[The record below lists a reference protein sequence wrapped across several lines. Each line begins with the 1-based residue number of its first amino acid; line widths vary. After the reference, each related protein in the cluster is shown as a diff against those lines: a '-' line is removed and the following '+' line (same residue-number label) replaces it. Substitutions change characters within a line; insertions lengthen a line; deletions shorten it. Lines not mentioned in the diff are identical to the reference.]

1 MKVITTAV
9 LLLLLTHP
17 GFSPQTRSQKP
28 EVAAQIRELKKLEKR
43 LNDLNLQG
51 GDVTVELSGDN
62 ESSAKINVVVEKTE
76 SATDSGAETGG
87 RNKPRKRRSAY
98 DIDLSHLEVPDEYIN
113 EKLAST
119 FLTPQQFPDCPGVK
133 VMQVGASA
141 DYEVVEDY
149 TYHGNGY
156 QITAWRGFTYDRAS
170 IPRIFWVIIDKD
182 SLSNVAPLFHDLLY
196 RHGGVLPQD
205 RVSPFRSFTRDQTDD
220 LFKELMGKCG
230 VDRIRQELA
239 YQAVHR
245 FAGPAWRAN

>member
-1 MKVITTAV
+1 MKLFTVAV

-17 GFSPQTRSQKP
+17 GFAPQKSSQKP
-28 EVAAQIRELKKLEKR
+28 EVAAQIRELQKLEKQ
-43 LNDLNLQG
+43 LKDLNLEG
-51 GDVTVELSGDN
+51 GEVSVELSGDR

-76 SATDSGAETGG
+76 SVTDSAAETGG
-87 RNKPRKRRSAY
+87 RTRPIKRRKTF
-98 DIDLSHLEVPDEYIN
+98 DIDLSNIEVPDEYIN
-113 EKLAST
+113 EKFAST
-119 FLTPQQFPDCPGVK
+119 FLTQQQFPDCPGVR
-133 VMQVGASA
+133 VTQIGATA
-141 DYEVVEDY
+141 DYEVAEDY

-156 QITAWRGFTYDRAS
+156 QITAWKGFTYDRAS
-170 IPRIFWVIIDKD
+170 IPKIFWVIIDKD

-205 RVSPFRSFTRDQTDD
+205 RVNPYRSFTRDQTDD

-245 FAGPAWRAN
+245 FGGPAWKTN

>member
-1 MKVITTAV
+1 MKLITTAV

-17 GFSPQTRSQKP
+17 GFSPQKPSQKP
-28 EVAAQIRELKKLEKR
+28 DVAAQIRELQKLEKR
-43 LNDLNLQG
+43 LNDLKLQD

-76 SATDSGAETGG
+76 AATDSAAEAGG
-87 RNKPRKRRSAY
+87 KNKPKKKRSEF
-98 DIDLSHLEVPDEYIN
+98 DIDLSNIEVPDEYIN
-113 EKLAST
+113 EKFAST
-119 FLTPQQFPDCPGVK
+119 FLTQQQFPDCPGVK
-133 VMQVGASA
+133 VMQVGATA

-149 TYHGNGY
+149 TYQGNGY
-156 QITAWRGFTYDRAS
+156 QITAWKGFTYDRAS

-205 RVSPFRSFTRDQTDD
+205 RVSPYRSFTRDQTDN
-220 LFKELMGKCG
+220 LFKELMGRCG
-230 VDRIRQELA
+230 VDTIRQELA
-239 YQAVHR
+239 YQAVHQ